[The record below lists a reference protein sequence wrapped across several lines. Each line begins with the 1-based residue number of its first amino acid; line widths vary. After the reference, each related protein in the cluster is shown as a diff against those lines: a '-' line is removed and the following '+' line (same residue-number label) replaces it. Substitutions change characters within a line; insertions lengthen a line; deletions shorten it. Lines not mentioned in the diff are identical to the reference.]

1 MAAGESQTVRWRVTG
16 EECDGTA
23 LVCSASKAPT
33 APATGTTPGVEVAPG
48 EYKATIGAVSP
59 GTWHYAAVAEVDG
72 DTVATRPVTVTV
84 K

>member
-1 MAAGESQTVRWRVTG
+1 
-16 EECDGTA
+16 
-23 LVCSASKAPT
+23 
-33 APATGTTPGVEVAPG
+33 
-48 EYKATIGAVSP
+48 VSP